1 MTAYEELLK
10 AGIDKF
16 ESEIF
21 PILMNNKLIIKN
33 PAFLH
38 SSLPK
43 IVDRLELQKASVES
57 KISLLHTHIDNG
69 NNLESFD
76 DVILIDLTFILTQT
90 MFGYFQI
97 FTSYLIDCVDL
108 SKIKMSQDD
117 PKFAQVV
124 KQLSEFKNPD
134 GGLVFHYDGLR
145 KFFNVDMSYTLEHDL
160 WWLNENLEFTFEEL
174 DGTVVSFNVGEL
186 QGELAGINAIVLAF
200 TKNYVKNFDSVN
212 YEGMKHDYPHLFR

>member
-1 MTAYEELLK
+1 MTDYEELLK
-10 AGIDKF
+10 ESIDKF
-16 ESEIF
+16 EREIF
-21 PILMNNKLIIKN
+21 PILINNKLIIKN
-33 PAFLH
+33 SEFLH
-38 SSLPK
+38 RSLPK
-43 IVDRLELQKASVES
+43 IVDRLEMQKASVES
-57 KISLLHTHIDNG
+57 KISLLHTHINNG

-76 DVILIDLTFILTQT
+76 DVILTDLTFVLTQT

-97 FTSYLIDCVDL
+97 FTSYLVGCVDL

-124 KQLSEFKNPD
+124 KRLSEFKNPD

-145 KFFNVDMSYTLEHDL
+145 KFFNVDMSHTLEHDL

-186 QGELAGINAIVLAF
+186 QGELAGINALVLAF
-200 TKNYVKNFDSVN
+200 TKNYVKNFDSAN
-212 YEGMKHDYPHLFR
+212 YESMKHNYPQLFQ